1 MLRCVGSRVAAD
13 EARANMDSV
22 NEFSDLCKLTQVNPL
37 LQFLCTTSCA
47 VHVTRNN
54 ILDVLRA
61 PGECG
66 LECLYVLLERC
77 TAPVLRSVRKLAV
90 SNGFKAWC
98 LSSRLFAMGV
108 RAIITC
114 EDDVIYSR
122 VVGAM
127 SGTQTWSESSQK
139 RCSSSFSGDGNLS
152 CSLSAVHPYCG
163 AEPLHVER
171 VDLDLAKAL
180 ETSQREMLI
189 LNAWLSQ
196 GSRFVAHLQSVA
208 QLPAASLSEIVIVG
222 GMFCVLMHV
231 RGHYH

>member
-1 MLRCVGSRVAAD
+1 MVRCVGSRVAVD

-22 NEFSDLCKLTQVNPL
+22 NEFSDLCKLSQVQPL
-37 LQFLCTTSCA
+37 LQFLCTTSCS

-77 TAPVLRSVRKLAV
+77 TGPVLRSLRKLAV

-98 LSSRLFAMGV
+98 LCGRLFAMGV
-108 RAIITC
+108 RAIIAC

-122 VVGAM
+122 VVGEM
-127 SGTQTWSESSQK
+127 SGTQTWSENSQK

-152 CSLSAVHPYCG
+152 CSLSAVNPCCG
-163 AEPLHVER
+163 AEKVHADKAD
-171 VDLDLAKAL
+171 VDLTLAL
-180 ETSQREMLI
+180 TTSQSEMVR
-189 LNAWLSQ
+189 LNAWSSQ
-196 GSRFVAHLQSVA
+196 GSSFVAHLERVA
-208 QLPAASLSEIVIVG
+208 QLPAGALSEVVIVG
-222 GMFCVLMHV
+222 GMFCVLV
-231 RGHYH
+231 RVRAHTH